1 MKWLIGIVAAVW
13 LIAIVGGYA
22 KDYYAAYQEEY
33 TSTET
38 QDGVDVVVE
47 IPKNASAKEIASILK
62 KNGLIRFEQA
72 FVNRLQN
79 SEYRGKL
86 QSGTY
91 TLNTGMNTLDMMKVM
106 APVVSAD
113 EPIDKLVVPEGFT
126 IDQIAARCEE
136 QGICTEQ
143 EFINA
148 VKSVTTNDFPYLED
162 VPATA
167 DVRYKLEG
175 YLFPATYDIY
185 QDTTARSLVDWML
198 RTFQNYYTSELQEQ
212 AANMGYSSFEVITMA
227 SMVERECKV
236 SEERAIVAGVVNNRL
251 AAGMMLQVDPT
262 VLYPLTD
269 GMYNQTTVTYEDLEL
284 DSPYNTYMYTGLPV
298 GPICNPGLEC
308 IKAVLY
314 PESHDYLYYHI
325 DNEELGTH
333 IFTETYD
340 EHINTMDDGGQSD
353 SQDDQTVEE

>member
-1 MKWLIGIVAAVW
+1 
-13 LIAIVGGYA
+13 
-22 KDYYAAYQEEY
+22 
-33 TSTET
+33 
-38 QDGVDVVVE
+38 
-47 IPKNASAKEIASILK
+47 
-62 KNGLIRFEQA
+62 
-72 FVNRLQN
+72 
-79 SEYRGKL
+79 
-86 QSGTY
+86 
-91 TLNTGMNTLDMMKVM
+91 MKVM

-212 AANMGYSSFEVITMA
+212 AANMGYNSYEVITMA

-236 SEERAIVAGVVNNRL
+236 SEERAIVAGVINNRL
-251 AAGMMLQVDPT
+251 AAGMMLQIDPT